1 MFNTWYFYC
10 ILPFFIRYFNS
21 WDCNRYEKNSL
32 IYKLNGAL
40 YIATAKQLISD
51 KSFYSNPTR
60 GAFMDS
66 PIESIYIDTP
76 IDWALTE
83 KLMELNQEALV

>member
-1 MFNTWYFYC
+1 
-10 ILPFFIRYFNS
+10 
-21 WDCNRYEKNSL
+21 
-32 IYKLNGAL
+32 
-40 YIATAKQLISD
+40 
-51 KSFYSNPTR
+51 
-60 GAFMDS
+60 MDS